1 MQPFPTTARLL
12 KAKQSLFADILHRQF
27 RWLWVVELIVAGV
40 AGAALYG
47 MAVTLDAVSWH
58 SLWTFSWKAVALLWL
73 SIAVCVPSLAVFAA
87 VRGSTVSVRELLL
100 MTLTCAAT
108 VGLVLLSVA
117 PIIAFFQWTGG
128 LPEEV
133 NLVVFVGCLFLG
145 VISLGQALIFA
156 HENRKS
162 AAPSS
167 APAVDVLVVWS
178 ILLVVVLF
186 RMMSW
191 LGWM

>member
-1 MQPFPTTARLL
+1 MQFFPTTARLL

-27 RWLWVVELIVAGV
+27 RPLWIVELIVAGV
-40 AGAALYG
+40 VGAALYG
-47 MAVTLDAVSWH
+47 MAVTLDAVSWN
-58 SLWTFSWKAVALLWL
+58 SLWTFSWKAVVLLWL

-128 LPEEV
+128 LPTEV

-145 VISLGQALIFA
+145 IISLGQAFIAA
-156 HENRKS
+156 HEDRK
-162 AAPSS
+162 ATNPSS
-167 APAVDVLVVWS
+167 APAVDILIVWG
-178 ILLVVVLF
+178 ILLVIVLF
-186 RMMSW
+186 RMMDW
-191 LGWM
+191 LEWM